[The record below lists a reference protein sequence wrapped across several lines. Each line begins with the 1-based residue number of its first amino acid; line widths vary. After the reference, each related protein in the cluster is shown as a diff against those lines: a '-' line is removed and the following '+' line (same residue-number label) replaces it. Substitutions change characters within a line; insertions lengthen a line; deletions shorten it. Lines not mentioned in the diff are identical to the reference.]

1 MSERGTSGGL
11 TNTTDSECPDDKEDL
26 DPRVQE
32 ELNVLNQ
39 TSADINKL
47 ENELDEARGN
57 YKIIFTEASERLAQ
71 AAEKRRKPIQR
82 ARAYFEL
89 KEEAKRAQGESLKAA
104 RQYQSA
110 ISVYRAAKETVTLA
124 EERLLQNGEGN
135 LSAAWQEMMNH
146 ATMRVMDAE
155 KEKRESEE
163 RHQLATTKCA
173 NCEKKLKQLEKKFS
187 KSIQKAGPYFEVKQ
201 QLDIKLQHQKQNV
214 TDLQSAI
221 KDTKAKYSNALR
233 NLEKISEEIH
243 QSRRDKIML
252 MFPRQPGVGAE
263 SGSSLASMVPDFSLE
278 ELESVSEISDSALE
292 DDEPGV
298 KDEGIYINC
307 AFVSNGDDN
316 KNGSDAVSDTKSSK
330 NHETEKMSQ
339 TFYEYTENSEQE
351 RNCVNNLSQ
360 ERTDDIAV
368 DVEEK
373 WELGFKSK
381 VSTGNSDDSTPES
394 KDISVLR
401 NSDEIALGSSDKL
414 VQRLINEEV
423 NENSKGFLPENTQSD
438 DSVLNNFDN
447 LTVKNREESVNN
459 RDEEA
464 KRKEHIES

>member
-1 MSERGTSGGL
+1 
-11 TNTTDSECPDDKEDL
+11 
-26 DPRVQE
+26 
-32 ELNVLNQ
+32 
-39 TSADINKL
+39 
-47 ENELDEARGN
+47 
-57 YKIIFTEASERLAQ
+57 
-71 AAEKRRKPIQR
+71 
-82 ARAYFEL
+82 
-89 KEEAKRAQGESLKAA
+89 
-104 RQYQSA
+104 
-110 ISVYRAAKETVTLA
+110 
-124 EERLLQNGEGN
+124 
-135 LSAAWQEMMNH
+135 MMFYYH
-146 ATMRVMDAE
+146 FA
-155 KEKRESEE
+155 
-163 RHQLATTKCA
+163 
-173 NCEKKLKQLEKKFS
+173 
-187 KSIQKAGPYFEVKQ
+187 
-201 QLDIKLQHQKQNV
+201 
-214 TDLQSAI
+214 
-221 KDTKAKYSNALR
+221 
-233 NLEKISEEIH
+233 
-243 QSRRDKIML
+243 
-252 MFPRQPGVGAE
+252 
-263 SGSSLASMVPDFSLE
+263 E
-278 ELESVSEISDSALE
+278 ELESVSEISDSAIE

-307 AFVSNGDDN
+307 AFVSNSDDN
-316 KNGSDAVSDTKSSK
+316 KNGSDAVSSK

-401 NSDEIALGSSDKL
+401 NSDELALGNSDKL

-423 NENSKGFLPENTQSD
+423 NENSKGFLPENTQSE

-459 RDEEA
+459 RDLEA

>member
-1 MSERGTSGGL
+1 
-11 TNTTDSECPDDKEDL
+11 
-26 DPRVQE
+26 
-32 ELNVLNQ
+32 
-39 TSADINKL
+39 
-47 ENELDEARGN
+47 
-57 YKIIFTEASERLAQ
+57 
-71 AAEKRRKPIQR
+71 
-82 ARAYFEL
+82 
-89 KEEAKRAQGESLKAA
+89 
-104 RQYQSA
+104 
-110 ISVYRAAKETVTLA
+110 
-124 EERLLQNGEGN
+124 
-135 LSAAWQEMMNH
+135 
-146 ATMRVMDAE
+146 MDAE

-278 ELESVSEISDSALE
+278 ELESVSEISDSAIE

-307 AFVSNGDDN
+307 ACVSNGDDD
-316 KNGSDAVSDTKSSK
+316 KNGSDAILDTKSSK
-330 NHETEKMSQ
+330 KHETKKLSQ

-351 RNCVNNLSQ
+351 RNCGDNLSQ
-360 ERTDDIAV
+360 GITDDFALNI
-368 DVEEK
+368 EEK
-373 WELGFKSK
+373 WELGCTDI
-381 VSTGNSDDSTPES
+381 VSLENTDDSTSES
-394 KDISVLR
+394 KEISVLR
-401 NSDEIALGSSDKL
+401 NSDKLAVGNSDKL
-414 VQRLINEEV
+414 VQKYMNEEV
-423 NENSKGFLPENTQSD
+423 KENSQGLIPGNTD
-438 DSVLNNFDN
+438 ESVL
-447 LTVKNREESVNN
+447 KNVENMTLKNIDESVNN
-459 RDEEA
+459 IDKMT
-464 KRKEHIES
+464 KRNTTEHIES

>member
-1 MSERGTSGGL
+1 
-11 TNTTDSECPDDKEDL
+11 
-26 DPRVQE
+26 
-32 ELNVLNQ
+32 
-39 TSADINKL
+39 
-47 ENELDEARGN
+47 
-57 YKIIFTEASERLAQ
+57 
-71 AAEKRRKPIQR
+71 
-82 ARAYFEL
+82 
-89 KEEAKRAQGESLKAA
+89 
-104 RQYQSA
+104 
-110 ISVYRAAKETVTLA
+110 
-124 EERLLQNGEGN
+124 
-135 LSAAWQEMMNH
+135 MMFYYH
-146 ATMRVMDAE
+146 FA
-155 KEKRESEE
+155 
-163 RHQLATTKCA
+163 
-173 NCEKKLKQLEKKFS
+173 
-187 KSIQKAGPYFEVKQ
+187 
-201 QLDIKLQHQKQNV
+201 
-214 TDLQSAI
+214 
-221 KDTKAKYSNALR
+221 
-233 NLEKISEEIH
+233 
-243 QSRRDKIML
+243 
-252 MFPRQPGVGAE
+252 
-263 SGSSLASMVPDFSLE
+263 E
-278 ELESVSEISDSALE
+278 ELESVSEISDSAIE

-316 KNGSDAVSDTKSSK
+316 KNGSDAVSVRKSSK
-330 NHETEKMSQ
+330 NHETEK
-339 TFYEYTENSEQE
+339 TFHEYTENSEQE

-401 NSDEIALGSSDKL
+401 NSDEWALGNSDKL

-438 DSVLNNFDN
+438 DSVLKNFDN

>member
-1 MSERGTSGGL
+1 
-11 TNTTDSECPDDKEDL
+11 
-26 DPRVQE
+26 
-32 ELNVLNQ
+32 
-39 TSADINKL
+39 
-47 ENELDEARGN
+47 
-57 YKIIFTEASERLAQ
+57 
-71 AAEKRRKPIQR
+71 
-82 ARAYFEL
+82 
-89 KEEAKRAQGESLKAA
+89 
-104 RQYQSA
+104 
-110 ISVYRAAKETVTLA
+110 
-124 EERLLQNGEGN
+124 
-135 LSAAWQEMMNH
+135 MMFYYH
-146 ATMRVMDAE
+146 FA
-155 KEKRESEE
+155 
-163 RHQLATTKCA
+163 
-173 NCEKKLKQLEKKFS
+173 
-187 KSIQKAGPYFEVKQ
+187 
-201 QLDIKLQHQKQNV
+201 
-214 TDLQSAI
+214 
-221 KDTKAKYSNALR
+221 
-233 NLEKISEEIH
+233 
-243 QSRRDKIML
+243 
-252 MFPRQPGVGAE
+252 
-263 SGSSLASMVPDFSLE
+263 E
-278 ELESVSEISDSALE
+278 ELESVSEISDSAIE

-360 ERTDDIAV
+360 ERTEDIAV

-373 WELGFKSK
+373 LELGYKSK

-401 NSDEIALGSSDKL
+401 NLDELALGNSDKL
-414 VQRLINEEV
+414 VQRLINDEV

-438 DSVLNNFDN
+438 DSVLKNFDN